1 MTLYVGEQIRVST
14 HGRDYAVKGVKGKPL
29 TDVNVLSAKVT
40 ILNPNKSVRIS
51 EADMSWDSEE
61 KIWYYK
67 WDTADGSPP
76 ATTGTYQYRVT
87 IVGVDGKP
95 SIEWGK
101 VRLAR
106 QPVVI

>member
-14 HGRDYAVKGVKGKPL
+14 QGRDYAVKGAKGKPL
-29 TDVNVLSAKVT
+29 TDENVLSAKVT
-40 ILNPNKSVRIS
+40 ILNPNKTIRID
-51 EADMSWDSEE
+51 EADMTWDEEE

-76 ATTGTYQYRVT
+76 VIQGTYQYRVT
-87 IVGVDGKP
+87 VVGADGKP
-95 SIEWGK
+95 SVEWDK

-106 QPVVI
+106 QPVVV